1 MYVKILCLFGL
12 KCKDGLVYKL
22 NQKGSYITDQIDATN
37 GHAME
42 MRTKRQHGGNMGYGG
57 VTNGTLRS
65 KVQLPQQ
72 QPHAHRVAGC

>member
-1 MYVKILCLFGL
+1 MGKH
-12 KCKDGLVYKL
+12 KNL
-22 NQKGSYITDQIDATN
+22 NQKCFYISEKIGAIN

-42 MRTKRQHGGNMGYGG
+42 MRTKRQDSRNKGYGG

-65 KVQLPQQ
+65 KNQLRQQ